1 VKGFILI
8 SRKGVW
14 ISVRV
19 VMLGV
24 VLRLRERRALSR
36 PPFFALL
43 LFCAKGGMLTVVKG
57 GRYFASI
64 PRRRSDIKS

>member
-1 VKGFILI
+1 
-8 SRKGVW
+8 
-14 ISVRV
+14 
-19 VMLGV
+19 MLGV

-57 GRYFASI
+57 GCRFVSI
-64 PRRRSDIKS
+64 PQRRSDIQS